1 MSWTID
7 SSHSQVNFSARHMGI
22 MTVRGHFNDIQ
33 ATIDFNQDD
42 FTASSVEASI
52 NAGSL
57 VTNDAKRDEHLRSAD
72 FLDVEKYPTI
82 AFKSTKI
89 QRAEHDRYRMTGD
102 LTIHGVTRPVTLDVV
117 YSGQIKDPWGNARA
131 GFSAETTI
139 RRSDWGISFNA
150 VLETGGL
157 VVSDEVKIALDVEA
171 VKPAEVLAAA

>member
-52 NAGSL
+52 NAASL

-82 AFKSTKI
+82 TFKSAKI
-89 QRAEHDRYRMTGD
+89 ERAEHDRYRMTGD

>member
-82 AFKSTKI
+82 TFKSTKI
-89 QRAEHDRYRMTGD
+89 ERAEHDRYRMTGD

>member
-82 AFKSTKI
+82 TFKSTKI
-89 QRAEHDRYRMTGD
+89 ERAEHDRYRMTGD

-157 VVSDEVKIALDVEA
+157 VVSDEVKITLDVEA

>member
-52 NAGSL
+52 NAASL

-82 AFKSTKI
+82 TFKSTKI
-89 QRAEHDRYRMTGD
+89 ERAEHDRYRMTGD